1 MKRLATLLLI
11 LGGSLLMGSCILWP
25 YDDYYGYYY
34 DAPQYHV
41 VRHRHY
47 REAPPRHHAPAP
59 PRHAPR
65 HRR

>member
-1 MKRLATLLLI
+1 MKKLATLLLI
-11 LGGSLLMGSCILWP
+11 LGGSLLMGSCIFWP

-41 VRHRHY
+41 VHRHY
-47 REAPPRHHAPAP
+47 RDAAPRHHAPVP
-59 PRHAPR
+59 PRHTPR